1 MNRELYQQT
10 ILRHNRNPQNYGELE
25 PCSHFAEGFNPLCGD
40 EIKVY
45 VQVNEEGLI
54 DEVKFTGKGCAIS
67 QASASIMTA
76 ALKGKTLEQ
85 AIAVYDNF
93 HDMALGKL
101 AEGSV
106 KDLGEA
112 GVLSGISQYPAR
124 VKCAVL
130 SWHTFKAAAEGKQDK
145 ISTE

>member
-45 VQVNEEGLI
+45 IQLDDAEIISDLT
-54 DEVKFTGKGCAIS
+54 FTGKGCAIS
-67 QASASIMTA
+67 QASASIMTES
-76 ALKGKTLEQ
+76 LKGKALQEALEF
-85 AIAVYDNF
+85 YDQF
-93 HDMALGKL
+93 HDMAIGKL
-101 AEGSV
+101 EEGDV
-106 KDLGEA
+106 QALGEA

-130 SWHTFKAAAEGKQDK
+130 SWHTFKAAAEGQQDK

>member
-25 PCSHFAEGFNPLCGD
+25 ACSHFAEGFNPLCGD

-45 VQVNEEGLI
+45 VKLDESDLI
-54 DEVKFTGKGCAIS
+54 SDLTFTGKGCAIS
-67 QASASIMTA
+67 QASASIMTE
-76 ALKGKTLEQ
+76 ALKGKTLEKALEIYEQ
-85 AIAVYDNF
+85 FHNMAI
-93 HDMALGKL
+93 GKL
-101 AEGSV
+101 EESNIKAI
-106 KDLGEA
+106 GEA

-130 SWHTFKAAAEGKQDK
+130 SWHTFKAAAEGQQDK